1 MAAPIS
7 QGQGTSDDT
16 QSRPSGVRIEQD
28 LTTWKEFLREQERLC
43 AKHHFQAAMLTIGC
57 RDEAALAATA
67 AALLPALRSTDHAG
81 VLCATEL
88 AVVLVPL
95 DSIQHAQRLVH
106 VIDGALR
113 AAGLEPHIGWAM
125 RQDGHGLF
133 HAAARA
139 DAAMLTAR
147 GHGRPAVDLSDQP
160 S

>member
-7 QGQGTSDDT
+7 ESQGTSEEAPV
-16 QSRPSGVRIEQD
+16 RPADVRIEQD
-28 LTTWKEFLREQERLC
+28 LATWKEFVREQERLC
-43 AKHHFQAAMLTIGC
+43 AKHQFQAAMLTIGC
-57 RDEAALAATA
+57 RDEAALTETA
-67 AALLPALRSTDHAG
+67 AALVPVLRSTDHAG
-81 VLCATEL
+81 LLCATEL

-106 VIDGALR
+106 QIDGALR
-113 AAGLEPHIGWAM
+113 AGGLDPHIGWAM

-147 GHGRPAVDLSDQP
+147 GHGRPAVDLSDPP

>member
-7 QGQGTSDDT
+7 ESQGTSDET
-16 QSRPSGVRIEQD
+16 QASPIGVRIEQD
-28 LTTWKEFLREQERLC
+28 LATWKEFVREQERLC

-57 RDEAALAATA
+57 PDEATLAQTT

-81 VLCATEL
+81 LLCPTEL

-106 VIDGALR
+106 LIDGALR

-147 GHGRPAVDLSDQP
+147 GHGRPAVDLSDP
-160 S
+160 RS